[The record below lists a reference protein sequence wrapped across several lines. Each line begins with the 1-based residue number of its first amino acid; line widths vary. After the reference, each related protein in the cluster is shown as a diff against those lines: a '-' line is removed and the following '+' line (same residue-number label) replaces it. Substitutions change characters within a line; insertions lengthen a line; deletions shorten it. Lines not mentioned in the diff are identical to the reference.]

1 MTAEVESADQAA
13 VAEFLARPESH
24 GLAPGETVERI
35 DTHGAMVFLA
45 GARVY
50 KVKRAVRFPYMDF
63 STLELRRSACE
74 REIALN
80 RRTAPALYLG
90 VVTVTRGKGGTLHL
104 GGSGEIIEYAVE
116 MQRFEQASLF
126 DRMAQSSSLS
136 DDHLDQLAGAIA
148 EFHAAAEIS
157 HDAAFGGRDGM
168 AWVIEENYQEHQQF
182 PGLFPPEAAAALDQS
197 GHAALAAVS
206 KLLEAR
212 RRDGFVRHCHGDLH
226 LRNICL
232 LDGKPTLFDTIE
244 FNDALAVID
253 TLYDLAFL
261 LMDFEHR
268 NMRPAANRVFNRYL
282 GASGDFAGLA
292 ALPLFMSAR
301 AGVRAKTGAV
311 QAEAL
316 DDQTAA
322 HEARS
327 EARAYLGLAAN
338 LLAVEKPRLIAVG
351 GLSGSGKT
359 TLARRLA
366 PLIGHAP
373 GALHIRSDVIRK
385 HLFDW
390 HETTPLGPEGYTP
403 DANRRVYGEM
413 ARHAKAGLAG
423 GYAVVT
429 DAVFAKQAERAEMA
443 ELAAEAGVPFT
454 GFWLDAPAHCLRE
467 RITGRHN
474 DASDATPAILR
485 QQLDYDLGEMAWQRL
500 DSSGD
505 AEQIAVRAAGMFSS
519 PHDLPDNANKI
530 NKI

>member
-1 MTAEVESADQAA
+1 MKAEVESADQAA

-24 GLAPGETVERI
+24 GLAHGETVERI

-45 GARVY
+45 GDRVY
-50 KVKRAVRFPYMDF
+50 KMKRAVRFPYMDF
-63 STLELRRSACE
+63 STLELRHRACE
-74 REIALN
+74 REVTLN
-80 RRTAPALYLG
+80 RRTAPELYLG
-90 VVTVTRGKGGTLHL
+90 VVTVTRGDDGALQFGGN
-104 GGSGEIIEYAVE
+104 GQKIEYAVE

-126 DRMAQSSSLS
+126 DRMAQSSELS
-136 DDHLDQLAGAIA
+136 DSHLDQLAGAIA

-157 HDAAFGGRDGM
+157 HDAAFGGRGGM
-168 AWVIEENYQEHQQF
+168 AWVIEENYQEHQLF
-182 PGLFPPEAAAALDQS
+182 PGLFPPEAAAALDRS
-197 GHAALAAVS
+197 GHSALSALTD
-206 KLLEAR
+206 LLDAR
-212 RRDGFVRHCHGDLH
+212 RQDGYVRHCHGDLH

-232 LDGKPTLFDTIE
+232 LDGKPALFDAIE

-282 GASGDFAGLA
+282 GESGDFTGLA

-316 DDQTAA
+316 EDQTAA
-322 HEARS
+322 DGARS
-327 EARAYLGLAAN
+327 EARAYLGLAAS
-338 LLAVEKPRLIAVG
+338 LLAIEKPHLIAVG

-366 PLIGHAP
+366 PTIGHAP
-373 GALHIRSDVIRK
+373 GALHIRSDAIRK

-390 HETTPLGPEGYTP
+390 HETTPLGPDGYTP
-403 DANRRVYGEM
+403 EANRRVYAEL
-413 ARHAKAGLAG
+413 ARQAKAGLAG
-423 GYAVVT
+423 GYAVVV
-429 DAVFAKQAERAEMA
+429 DAVFAKQSERAEI
-443 ELAAEAGVPFT
+443 EKLASEEAVPFT
-454 GFWLDAPAHCLRE
+454 GLWLEAPAECMRK

-474 DASDATPAILR
+474 DASDATPVILR
-485 QQLDYDLGEMAWQRL
+485 QQLEYDLGEMAWQRL

-505 AEQIAVRAAGMFSS
+505 AGETALRAIRMFSAPS
-519 PHDLPDNANKI
+519 RPAR
-530 NKI
+530 